1 MSTRLP
7 HVKERKQ
14 ESRRRSS
21 VPSLIEFLFLPGL
34 APVVAEELRS
44 RLPRLGE
51 LYQVDGR
58 ADSLE
63 AEYTG
68 DWKRLLSLRT
78 IVAPFLVLTFPVPRP
93 RSLTSSEYFPRIL
106 EAVQHVA
113 RINRE
118 PIDTFRIDAAGS
130 SSAGF
135 RQLADQIEDST
146 GLAEVAEG
154 GDVLLR
160 FRRSAR
166 LDGWDVLVR
175 LSLRPLSSR
184 DWRVQNLPGAA
195 NATIAAAMS
204 LMTSPRPDDRV
215 LNLMCG
221 SGTLLIERL
230 LMAPARL
237 AVGVD
242 IDQESLSYCAENLDA
257 AGLRGRANLLNCDI
271 TDDEWLELDQFDVIM
286 ADPPWGTLMGGHD
299 SNEALHMLLLD
310 RAYAAA
316 APDSCLAVLTHEI
329 RIMERCL
336 RRAAGKWSES
346 DVLRV
351 FQKGHNP
358 RIYLLARR

>member
-21 VPSLIEFLFLPGL
+21 VPSLIEFLFLLGWLPSWPKNCAVGFLGSGNCIRWMVVPTLWRPNIRATGSGCL
-34 APVVAEELRS
+34 A
-44 RLPRLGE
+44 
-51 LYQVDGR
+51 
-58 ADSLE
+58 ADHSC
-63 AEYTG
+63 AISSP
-68 DWKRLLSLRT
+68 DLSGAASALAYKQRD
-78 IVAPFLVLTFPVPRP
+78 
-93 RSLTSSEYFPRIL
+93 FPRIL

-166 LDGWDVLVR
+166 LDGWGCPSAT
-175 LSLRPLSSR
+175 LS
-184 DWRVQNLPGAA
+184 
-195 NATIAAAMS
+195 AAAIK
-204 LMTSPRPDDRV
+204 PRLESAESSGRGQRDHRCRDEPNDIAEARRSV

-257 AGLRGRANLLNCDI
+257 AGLRGRANLLNWISPTMNGLSWTVRCHHGRPTVGDANGRSRF
-271 TDDEWLELDQFDVIM
+271 QR
-286 ADPPWGTLMGGHD
+286 
-299 SNEALHMLLLD
+299 S
-310 RAYAAA
+310 AAHA
-316 APDSCLAVLTHEI
+316 AS
-329 RIMERCL
+329 
-336 RRAAGKWSES
+336 
-346 DVLRV
+346 
-351 FQKGHNP
+351 
-358 RIYLLARR
+358 